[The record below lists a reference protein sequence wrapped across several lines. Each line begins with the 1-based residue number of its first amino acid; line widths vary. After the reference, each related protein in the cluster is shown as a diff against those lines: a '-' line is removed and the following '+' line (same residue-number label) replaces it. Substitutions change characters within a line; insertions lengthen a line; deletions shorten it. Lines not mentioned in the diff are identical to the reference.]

1 LRFQVDLVLWYFAV
15 MFNPSRLV
23 FRFAFLFAGL
33 AFVTSSAGAQFS
45 RLDTVGEDLAK
56 KLKPHKFHMIA
67 VADLTEPDGSS
78 SSQGHYFALF
88 LSTSIRHHGKKKV
101 PVADQAAFDALLRE
115 ANMTPGDLSS
125 AEYLKK
131 ISTKANLD
139 VIVLGTIEKS
149 ADSYNVQVKAVQIRD
164 GVVLDTQR
172 TSFRRSDF
180 TDSLSEPFPKKTDFP
195 VSKALVSGVK
205 PPGCVRCPQP
215 SYNDYARREKIQ
227 GTSLFEVMVSTE
239 GRAVQIHPKRLIG
252 YGLDE
257 EAFDAI
263 KRWQFKPGERDGQP
277 IAVIV
282 DIEVT
287 FHLY

>member
-45 RLDTVGEDLAK
+45 RLDTVGEDLA
-56 KLKPHKFHMIA
+56 
-67 VADLTEPDGSS
+67 
-78 SSQGHYFALF
+78 
-88 LSTSIRHHGKKKV
+88 
-101 PVADQAAFDALLRE
+101 
-115 ANMTPGDLSS
+115 
-125 AEYLKK
+125 
-131 ISTKANLD
+131 
-139 VIVLGTIEKS
+139 
-149 ADSYNVQVKAVQIRD
+149 
-164 GVVLDTQR
+164 
-172 TSFRRSDF
+172 
-180 TDSLSEPFPKKTDFP
+180 SLSEPFPKKTDFP